1 MEVAGL
7 VLGALPILYG
17 SVRVYRDTS
26 KTINRILRK
35 RIYVDELVD
44 ALILLEGT
52 LKLLVKSLL
61 QDSGCESAWSF
72 GLDPF
77 EYLKDQDVKQQLQE
91 HLGPEMEA
99 VFARTMGRIYDV
111 IRETAKSIGGVVP
124 ELKGESTDD
133 LHRIIKA
140 NRDQK
145 AKQIDFVPRI
155 KFAFK
160 ASELKGTIKEINDTV
175 SGLHRIVN
183 LTGRNEPSITAK
195 VSANTNRLSRG
206 IRRIQKVAENLH
218 VAIGRSWKH
227 DCHTGHAAKL
237 FLDDR
242 IDTVSKK
249 GGTQFAFGLIF
260 EARNIQGQSIWHETT
275 VKVMEDSANTPD
287 PAPKITPL
295 KPCRVTIL
303 LPKIATIERKIT
315 IINDICGAIEIARGG
330 KQQFAF
336 VLGVDQHIG
345 SMPSDDGVLTRY
357 SDGNQTSLSTLLIL
371 DQYSGLKCL
380 DLRMLLAL
388 RIASNILQLFKTN
401 WLQRIWSKNEIY
413 FPTSKGIDTPD
424 LNRPFISVCF
434 EDTKARSREDIELR
448 AAILELGILLLEIW
462 NWKAFQIP
470 DTQTTPVGMLAL
482 YNQRHKHAF
491 GWMHDTDAT
500 NTIPNFYYRAVHFC
514 ISGMDGQARC
524 WKWDDPKLWVE
535 LCQNIIEPLHEN
547 CGNWVRNRT
556 P

>member
-7 VLGALPILYG
+7 VLGALPLYG

-35 RIYVDELVD
+35 RIYVDELVN

-61 QDSGCESAWSF
+61 QDSGCESAWNF
-72 GLDPF
+72 EHDPF
-77 EYLKDQDVKQQLQE
+77 ECLKDQDVKQQLQE

-99 VFARTMGRIYDV
+99 AFASTMEQIYDV
-111 IRETAKSIGGVVP
+111 IRRMAKSIGGVIP
-124 ELKGESTDD
+124 ELKDESTDD
-133 LHRIIKA
+133 LGRIIKA
-140 NRDQK
+140 NRDRK
-145 AKQIDFVPRI
+145 AKQINFVPRI

-160 ASELKGTIKEINDTV
+160 ATELKNTIKEIDDTRRYLPIPIDYLEV
-175 SGLHRIVN
+175 FDGYKKLQRTSMW
-183 LTGRNEPSITAK
+183 
-195 VSANTNRLSRG
+195 RL
-206 IRRIQKVAENLH
+206 AEVGNMI
-218 VAIGRSWKH
+218 AIPDIPLNSFS
-227 DCHTGHAAKL
+227 T
-237 FLDDR
+237 
-242 IDTVSKK
+242 I
-249 GGTQFAFGLIF
+249 
-260 EARNIQGQSIWHETT
+260 GQPIWHETT
-275 VKVMEDSANTPD
+275 VKVIEDSANTPHPH
-287 PAPKITPL
+287 PAAEITPI

-303 LPKIATIERKIT
+303 LPKVVTIEKKIT
-315 IINDICGAIEIARGG
+315 TINDICGAIEIARDGR
-330 KQQFAF
+330 QQFAF
-336 VLGVDQHIG
+336 VLGTDQHIG
-345 SMPSDDGVLTRY
+345 SMPSDDAVLTRY
-357 SDGNQTSLSTLLIL
+357 SNGNETSLSTLLIL

-388 RIASNILQLFKTN
+388 RIASNIPQLVKTN

-413 FPTSKGIDTPD
+413 FPTSKGINTPD

-434 EDTKARSREDIELR
+434 EDMKARPGEDIELR

-500 NTIPNFYYRAVHFC
+500 HTIPNFYYRAVHFC

-547 CGNWVRNRT
+547 CGNWVRKR
-556 P
+556 PS

>member
-1 MEVAGL
+1 MEIAGL

-26 KTINRILRK
+26 KTVNRILRK
-35 RIYVDELVD
+35 RIYVDELVN

-61 QDSGCESAWSF
+61 QDSGAWNF
-72 GLDPF
+72 EHDPF

-99 VFARTMGRIYDV
+99 AFASTMEQIYDV
-111 IRETAKSIGGVVP
+111 IRGMAKSIGGVIP
-124 ELKGESTDD
+124 ELKDESTDD
-133 LHRIIKA
+133 LGRIIKA

-145 AKQIDFVPRI
+145 VKQIDFVPRI

-160 ASELKGTIKEINDTV
+160 ASELKNTIKEIDDTV

-195 VSANTNRLSRG
+195 VSTNTNRLSRG

-227 DCHTGHAAKL
+227 DCHTGHTAKL

-249 GGTQFAFGLIF
+249 SGTQFAFGLIF
-260 EARNIQGQSIWHETT
+260 EARFTQGQPIWHETT
-275 VKVMEDSANTPD
+275 VKVIEDSTNTPHPH
-287 PAPKITPL
+287 PAAEITPI

-303 LPKIATIERKIT
+303 LPKVVTIEKKIT
-315 IINDICGAIEIARGG
+315 TINDICGAIEIARGG

-336 VLGVDQHIG
+336 VLDTDQHIG
-345 SMPSDDGVLTRY
+345 SMPSDDAVLTRY
-357 SDGNQTSLSTLLIL
+357 SNSNETSLSTLLIL

-413 FPTSKGIDTPD
+413 FPTSKGINTPD

-434 EDTKARSREDIELR
+434 EDMKARPGEDIELR

-500 NTIPNFYYRAVHFC
+500 HTIPNFYYRAVHFC

-547 CGNWVRNRT
+547 CGNWVRKR
-556 P
+556 PS